1 MRSVQKTEETYS
13 GSSESSQAV
22 GTGVNIPGYA
32 VKAGGNGSGE
42 YSKTDDVSNYE
53 ISTLHQEEEETPG
66 AVKRI
71 TASVVV
77 NRKEGSVPEDQLIA
91 SLGAAIGIDESR
103 GDKLSLS
110 FMEFAAEATD
120 SAAADYSGE
129 KSRRSS
135 FPWPWLLALS
145 SGAVAAVFLWRFVMK
160 RRGSEKK
167 TQEGKEPRPETPDL
181 FKVEKGGMKLL
192 EEQLGL
198 YAESNPED
206 VAGIIRQWLGES

>member
-22 GTGVNIPGYA
+22 GTEVNIPGYA
-32 VKAGGNGSGE
+32 VQAGGNGSGE

-66 AVKRI
+66 AIKRI

-77 NRKEGSVPEDQLIA
+77 NRAEGSVPGDQLIA
-91 SLGAAIGIDESR
+91 SLCAAIGIDESR
-103 GDKLSLS
+103 GDRLSLS
-110 FMEFAAEATD
+110 FMEFAAETTD
-120 SAAADYSGE
+120 SSVSAFSGE
-129 KSRRSS
+129 EGRRSS
-135 FPWPWLLALS
+135 FPWTWLLVSLA
-145 SGAVAAVFLWRFVMK
+145 GAVLAVFLVRFIMK

-167 TQEGKEPRPETPDL
+167 VKEGKEPRPETPDL
-181 FKVEKGGMKLL
+181 FKVEKGGAKLL